1 MSEPIWYAVHTR
13 PRKEGLVDDLLRS
26 QGFETL
32 YLRYSSVVKHARKT
46 RVVMRSYFSRYI
58 FAGVTD
64 GLSVPT
70 INRTIG
76 VSTVVYLGDEPL
88 EIPLPVIEELRARGN
103 SKGLVKLAPDQVAE
117 HRRRFRQGEQV
128 RITDG
133 PLAGLF
139 AIVALDKGHAVSVW
153 LDFFGGKV
161 EALFDPTGLRSGSP
175 ERWCRQVSPRQS
187 RR

>member
-1 MSEPIWYAVHTR
+1 MSAPTWYAVHTR
-13 PRKEGLVDDLLRS
+13 PRKEGLVDDLLKS

-32 YLRYSSVVKHARKT
+32 CLRYSDTIKHARKT
-46 RVVMRSYFSRYI
+46 RQVWRSYFSRYI
-58 FAGVTD
+58 FAGVAD
-64 GLSVPT
+64 GLSVPA

-76 VSTVVYLGDEPL
+76 VSTVVYLGDKPL
-88 EIPLPVIEELRARGN
+88 EIPVSVIEELRARGN
-103 SKGLVKLAPDQVAE
+103 SKGVVKLAPDQVAE

-161 EALFDPTGLRSGSP
+161 EALFDPTGLRSDSP
-175 ERWCRQVSPRQS
+175 ERWCRQFTPRQS